1 MRKQKVE
8 CGVTSSTE
16 SEYRAMAN
24 VTCKLIWVKNL
35 LNKLGFISEYPM
47 RLYCDNHATI
57 HIAENLVLHVRTK
70 HIEMDCHLVRQK
82 TEKIVQAR
90 HISSDH
96 QLANLLTRSL
106 GKIQVHFI
114 CDKLDIYD
122 NMLQLK

>member
-106 GKIQVHFI
+106 GKIRVHFI
-114 CDKLDIYD
+114 CDKLGIYD